1 MDGLVILDKQ
11 AGKTSHDVVAEV
23 KRILKADKVGHTG
36 TLDPLATGVLP
47 VLINEGTKLSPFLI
61 TDTKEYRATILLG
74 IRTDTLDITGEVLER
89 IDPDVGVEEVIRAV
103 EGLLGTRRQVPPL
116 YSAVK
121 VHGKPLHRW
130 TRKGVVLTPEPR
142 TVEVF
147 HVGLIE
153 TDLPRVVF
161 TVSCSKGT
169 YIRSLCADIGETLG
183 CGATLYALRRTRSGS
198 FLEESALLLD
208 GLTDDEKRVRLTEAL
223 IPPAEA
229 IAGLRAVYV
238 DGCLAKK
245 IRDGHQLTGAE
256 MQVDHIPFLAQ
267 GDMIRI
273 ANSETGLVAVAEMLC
288 GTEEIASAEETRQAA
303 RTLRVFKSQRMD

>member
-1 MDGLVILDKQ
+1 MDGLVILDKP
-11 AGKTSHDVVAEV
+11 AGKTSHDIVAEV
-23 KRILKADKVGHTG
+23 KRILKAGKVGHTG

-47 VLINEGTKLSPFLI
+47 VLINEGTKLSPFLM

-89 IDPDVGVEEVIRAV
+89 IEPDVRAEEVIRAV
-103 EGLLGTRRQVPPL
+103 EGLRGTRRQVPPL

-130 TRKGVVLTPEPR
+130 ARKGLVLTPEPR

-147 HVGLIE
+147 HIGMIE
-153 TDLPRVVF
+153 LDLPRLAF

-169 YIRSLCADIGETLG
+169 YIRSLCADVGEILG
-183 CGATLYALRRTRSGS
+183 CGATLTALRRTRSGS
-198 FLEESALLLD
+198 FLEEAALLLD

-229 IAGLRAVYV
+229 IAGLKAVYV

-256 MQVDHIPFLAQ
+256 IQSDHIPFLAQ
-267 GDMIRI
+267 GDMIRLVT
-273 ANSETGLVAVAEMLC
+273 SETGLVAVAEMLC
-288 GTEEIASAEETRQAA
+288 STEEMTPDDGTRQVA
-303 RTLRVFKSQRMD
+303 RTLRVFKS